1 MQCEEFEDRLNLVL
15 DERGRPECDAELSLH
30 AEACA
35 ECRHVAALYGA
46 LLDGFYALSAP
57 RAPADM
63 AARVLVDIGPRRSSA
78 RGTVVYAALAT
89 AACLLVAIG
98 PLVRLLSPESN
109 SLAQKS
115 TNRETQPA
123 PLAAKAAS
131 SSPLQQGHLPPL
143 RTTAALNQRV
153 LLGPAMHE
161 SLPLFASL
169 PILAADPRGDLY
181 GELAKETGSGL
192 AAIVLYVPGIGGAR
206 GIIDAESSVVDPEPA
221 WAVQVSEGLRP
232 VTDSVADTLNL
243 LLKALPVTEL
253 ASRS

>member
-15 DERGRPECDAELSLH
+15 DERGRPECDAEISLH
-30 AEACA
+30 VEACP

-46 LLDGFYALSAP
+46 LLDGFCALSAP
-57 RAPADM
+57 KSPADM
-63 AARVLVDIGPRRSSA
+63 AARVLVDIGPSRSSV
-78 RGTVVYAALAT
+78 RRPMVYAALAA

-98 PLVRLLSPESN
+98 PLVRWMSPEDG
-109 SLAQKS
+109 SLAQKTTS
-115 TNRETQPA
+115 A
-123 PLAAKAAS
+123 PLAAKKVSPVSLQTSNLQNARSAS
-131 SSPLQQGHLPPL
+131 
-143 RTTAALNQRV
+143 RLNERV

-161 SLPLFASL
+161 SLPILASL
-169 PILAADPRGDLY
+169 PTLAGDPRGDLY
-181 GELAKETGSGL
+181 GELAKETGNGL